1 MTRLLTRLSILAI
14 ALSLTGISPARADK
28 FKSVPTLDG
37 KRSKNLEIRFVHY
50 DGSTNGAMIVDVKN
64 TGKRAEEFTS
74 EGLYFVPTGD
84 PEKAPQRLGAG
95 GPFAEIATNS
105 TSGQGATGHTQKLM
119 IKPGQTRRLA
129 LEVFCI
135 DSHRAS
141 PSSDTKFSLAADRM
155 PKKLRSEIN
164 TGNQAILR
172 QNKGDVRKAKS
183 AIQSNMW
190 KTRDKKWIELEGER
204 KNEKAAPRIQQQQY
218 RNVPR
223 QRRIQRQRANDVEI
237 QEQQQSQ

>member
-1 MTRLLTRLSILAI
+1 MTRLLTRLSILTI
-14 ALSLTGISPARADK
+14 ALSLTSISPALADK
-28 FKSVPTLDG
+28 FSALPKLDG
-37 KRSKNLEIRFVHY
+37 KRSKNLQIRFVQY

-64 TGKRAEEFTS
+64 TGKRAEVFTS

-95 GPFAEIATNS
+95 GPFAEIALTS
-105 TSGQGATGHTQKLM
+105 TSGQSAAGHKQKLTV
-119 IKPGQTRRLA
+119 KPGQTRRLA

-141 PSSDTKFSLAADRM
+141 PSSDTKFTLAAKRM

-164 TGNQAILR
+164 VGNQAILR
-172 QNKGDVRKAKS
+172 KNKGDVRKAKS

-190 KTRDKKWIELEGER
+190 QTRDKKWIKLQGER
-204 KNEKAAPRIQQQQY
+204 KNEKKARPRMQMNN
-218 RNVPR
+218 RNVR
-223 QRRIQRQRANDVEI
+223 QRRIRRQRVNNVDFEV
-237 QEQQQSQ
+237 QQQQSP